1 MPPRHQSSNALLL
14 HIFSTLLFF
23 ASSAKN
29 ITVGS
34 HNLHGYKK
42 SSAFHKDCNQNNG
55 GIWMAQE
62 LWLSERRLSEL
73 CHLGVQFVAHSGMED
88 SMSRGIY
95 NGRPHGGVSI
105 AWSPD
110 LDHVI
115 KPLVNYR
122 HKRIVCVELIAKP
135 NPIIFA
141 SNIA

>member
-1 MPPRHQSSNALLL
+1 
-14 HIFSTLLFF
+14 
-23 ASSAKN
+23 
-29 ITVGS
+29 
-34 HNLHGYKK
+34 
-42 SSAFHKDCNQNNG
+42 
-55 GIWMAQE
+55 MAQE
-62 LWLSERRLSEL
+62 LWLAERRLSEL
-73 CHLGVQFVAHSGMED
+73 FPLGGQVVAHSGMED

>member
-1 MPPRHQSSNALLL
+1 
-14 HIFSTLLFF
+14 
-23 ASSAKN
+23 
-29 ITVGS
+29 
-34 HNLHGYKK
+34 
-42 SSAFHKDCNQNNG
+42 
-55 GIWMAQE
+55 MAQE